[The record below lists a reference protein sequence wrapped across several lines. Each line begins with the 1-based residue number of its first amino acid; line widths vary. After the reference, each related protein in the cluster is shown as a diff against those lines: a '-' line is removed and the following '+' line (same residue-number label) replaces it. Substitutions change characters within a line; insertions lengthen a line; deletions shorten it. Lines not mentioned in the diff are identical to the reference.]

1 MNQLYQQMMGNRSPS
16 LPNNNISQIKQMMN
30 MFRGSNNPQQLLM
43 NLANQNPQ
51 MKQVM
56 TMVQNSGKSPKDLFY
71 ELARQKGVNPD
82 EILKQ
87 LQ

>member
-1 MNQLYQQMMGNRSPS
+1 
-16 LPNNNISQIKQMMN
+16 MMN